1 MFQRHQVQTI
11 AARMVEDGSP
21 LIQVVVGP
29 RQTGK
34 STMLSQTLESVD
46 LERSF
51 VSADDAIV
59 PSPE

>member
-34 STMLSQTLESVD
+34 STMLSQALESVD
-46 LERSF
+46 L
-51 VSADDAIV
+51 
-59 PSPE
+59 